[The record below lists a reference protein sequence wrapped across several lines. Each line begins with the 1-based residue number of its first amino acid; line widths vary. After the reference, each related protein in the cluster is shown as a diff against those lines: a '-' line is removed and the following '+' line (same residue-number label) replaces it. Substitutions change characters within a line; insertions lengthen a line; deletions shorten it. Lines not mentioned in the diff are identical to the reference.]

1 MPRVGLAGFVSSRC
15 VLGKG
20 RVVDDRFSIICES
33 VGLVLSQFV
42 GRYPVAVSVFDDG
55 FTVHVIRDVVF
66 NRLDLDGHNTQIGIL
81 AKNQPKRYS
90 TEWAFWYHHQRL
102 TTPQ

>member
-42 GRYPVAVSVFDDG
+42 RRHKIAVSVFSNRLS
-55 FTVHVIRDVVF
+55 VHVIRDVVF
-66 NRLDLDGHNTQIGIL
+66 NRFDLDGHNTQIGIL
-81 AKNQPKRYS
+81 AKNQPTKYS
-90 TEWAFWYHHQRL
+90 TE
-102 TTPQ
+102 